1 MYCLHLFYHLNVTML
16 QCYNVAKTVNQ
27 NQGKTNQ
34 GTKEINKTK
43 E

>member
-27 NQGKTNQ
+27 NQGKTQPKNQ
-34 GTKEINKTK
+34 GTKGS
-43 E
+43 